1 MLIDIQSGEP
11 EKIFCF
17 WSTGRVKIYFV
28 VSRAQIFFLYIIV
41 RLAMIFCLLFTFLHV
56 SFFLKRSIRSNNSS
70 IDSRWVY
77 CVTFFINRMFT
88 FFVVH
93 FGVRFTGTLVVSV
106 TIFWSGQA
114 WNRKWI
120 KCLHHHKQE
129 IEMVASAMNVRYAKE
144 SGYGWNVIVLFLLLT
159 FRLERS
165 LPKHIDTIFLCIF
178 MFTFKFISLKRENV
192 HLKDFCDRVFL
203 TNFAFLLAVSNYC
216 RFKVKKAILITCTSA
231 FQNSIF

>member
-1 MLIDIQSGEP
+1 MQSDHFYAFLASEKENCQYCNCVIRRLFKQLSWKKFLFPVHQPGENLFRRQP
-11 EKIFCF
+11 
-17 WSTGRVKIYFV
+17 G
-28 VSRAQIFFLYIIV
+28 ANFFSYIIV
-41 RLAMIFCLLFTFLHV
+41 RLAMIFCLLFTFYLHI

-120 KCLHHHKQE
+120 KCLHHQKQE
-129 IEMVASAMNVRYAKE
+129 IEMVDLHFSY
-144 SGYGWNVIVLFLLLT
+144 
-159 FRLERS
+159 
-165 LPKHIDTIFLCIF
+165 
-178 MFTFKFISLKRENV
+178 
-192 HLKDFCDRVFL
+192 
-203 TNFAFLLAVSNYC
+203 
-216 RFKVKKAILITCTSA
+216 
-231 FQNSIF
+231 